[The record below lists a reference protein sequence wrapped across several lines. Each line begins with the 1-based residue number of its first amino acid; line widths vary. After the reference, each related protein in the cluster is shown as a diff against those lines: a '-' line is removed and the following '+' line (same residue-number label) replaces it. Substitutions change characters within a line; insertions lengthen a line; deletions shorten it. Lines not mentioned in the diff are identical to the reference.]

1 LSKII
6 PPLLFESWRQKKG
19 GDEMEVLNKGDIV
32 SAITA
37 KTNQSKKDTEETV
50 DAILEVIT
58 ESINAGKKVGF
69 TGFGAFWVNERKGRV
84 GVNPQTGAKI
94 DIPPTKVPKFKAGSV
109 LKQAVK

>member
-1 LSKII
+1 
-6 PPLLFESWRQKKG
+6 
-19 GDEMEVLNKGDIV
+19 MEALNRGDIV

-50 DAILEVIT
+50 DALLEVIT
-58 ESINAGKKVGF
+58 EGMNAGKKVGF

-84 GVNPQTGAKI
+84 GVNPQTGEKLN
-94 DIPPTKVPKFKAGSV
+94 IPPTKVPKFKAGSV